1 MAGTLTTAWVLEVV
15 MFWLLRQP
23 ETLCK
28 LKDELTA
35 GIPSLDM
42 IGTLHLPV
50 LEQLPY
56 LNAVM
61 KEGFRLM

>member
-1 MAGTLTTAWVLEVV
+1 

-42 IGTLHLPV
+42 IGTLPLPV